1 MMNNVK
7 NKRLIWTVLFMWLYF
22 LTPIRAA
29 SEDSVDVQEIVFS
42 HIQDAYTWHIT
53 EWNGKEI
60 AIPLPVLIKSE
71 ERGWDLFLSHHL
83 HQNQIHNN
91 YYIATDGEYAGKI
104 VEKNSLGAVA
114 YYCSLFSGQLVGTKN
129 IPTKSR
135 TDLQA

>member
-71 ERGWDLFLSHHL
+71 ERGWD
-83 HQNQIHNN
+83 
-91 YYIATDGEYAGKI
+91 
-104 VEKNSLGAVA
+104 
-114 YYCSLFSGQLVGTKN
+114 
-129 IPTKSR
+129 
-135 TDLQA
+135 

>member
-104 VEKNSLGAVA
+104 VEKNSLE
-114 YYCSLFSGQLVGTKN
+114 K
-129 IPTKSR
+129 KSVLLIFR
-135 TDLQA
+135 

>member
-71 ERGWDLFLSHHL
+71 ERGWDLFL
-83 HQNQIHNN
+83 
-91 YYIATDGEYAGKI
+91 YIKI
-104 VEKNSLGAVA
+104 R
-114 YYCSLFSGQLVGTKN
+114 F
-129 IPTKSR
+129 IIIII
-135 TDLQA
+135 LQPMVNMLERL

>member
-60 AIPLPVLIKSE
+60 AIPLPCLLYTS
-71 ERGWDLFLSHHL
+71 D
-83 HQNQIHNN
+83 
-91 YYIATDGEYAGKI
+91 AAD
-104 VEKNSLGAVA
+104 
-114 YYCSLFSGQLVGTKN
+114 
-129 IPTKSR
+129 
-135 TDLQA
+135 D